1 MVCVDSEA
9 KEGISNLSCG
19 SAASDGL
26 LTSDIGGNDSGSS
39 VNYSDIDDTL
49 IDEDDDE
56 NLDDCPGISSMSH
69 ISSPLYDN
77 AEISVFES
85 HLLSF
90 QFAIRHSLTTK
101 AFSELLQLLSVHLP
115 SSSMAPRSIYR
126 LKSFFVDLFPHASPT
141 VHPYCAFCLSLLGEE
156 GFCSTEGCQGG
167 AKEEFISIALAPQ
180 LRRIFEGKGVHNNS
194 IIF

>member
-1 MVCVDSEA
+1 MVCVDSKA

-19 SAASDGL
+19 LAASDGL
-26 LTSDIGGNDSGSS
+26 LTSDIEGNDSGSS
-39 VNYSDIDDTL
+39 MNDSDIDDTL
-49 IDEDDDE
+49 IDDED
-56 NLDDCPGISSMSH
+56 LDDCPGISSMSP

-101 AFSELLQLLSVHLP
+101 AFSELLQLSVHLP

-126 LKSFFVDLFPHASPT
+126 LKSFFVDLFPHASPSSSLL
-141 VHPYCAFCLSLLGEE
+141 CILSLLSEE
-156 GFCSTEGCQGG
+156 EFCPTEGCQGG
-167 AKEEFISIALAPQ
+167 AKEFISIALAPQ